1 MLVYFLE
8 YALRVGVNTMKNKL
22 DIRSISEIAMMAA
35 IVFVATYI
43 IKIPSPSGTGYVNVG
58 DSMVFLAA
66 VLLGGKK
73 GAIAAAIGG
82 SMSDALGGYL
92 IYAPFTL
99 VIKAG
104 MALIAGSIAYK
115 NSFSL
120 KDTVVNTFSFVIA
133 GIFEVIAYV
142 GAGIIVYLLTISPNI
157 KIAITGSI
165 LDIPG
170 NIVQVGVG
178 IVIAVPM
185 ALLLKKSG
193 IFFKKSEK
201 KNIIL

>member
-1 MLVYFLE
+1 
-8 YALRVGVNTMKNKL
+8 MKNKL